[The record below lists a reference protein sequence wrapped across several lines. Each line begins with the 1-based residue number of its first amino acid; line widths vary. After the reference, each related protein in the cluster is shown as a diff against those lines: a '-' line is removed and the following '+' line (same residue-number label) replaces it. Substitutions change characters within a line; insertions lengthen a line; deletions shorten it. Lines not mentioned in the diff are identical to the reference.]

1 MTDRTNFDRRT
12 ARNLVGLLVLV
23 AVVAPFVVTAAPQ
36 VVGAAGSYTVLSS
49 SMSPAIHAGDVV
61 VVDGVDPDSIA
72 EGDVITFR
80 PPEGH
85 QLAGVDRV
93 THRVVD
99 VVERDGTRYFETKG
113 DANEQ
118 ADGALVPASN
128 VVGTVWFTI
137 PKIGYVTQFAGTPLG
152 MLTLIVVP
160 AFLLVVSEVYDMLVA
175 SEGEDAEK

>member
-1 MTDRTNFDRRT
+1 MTQRTTLDGRT
-12 ARNLVGLLVLV
+12 VRNLVGLLVLV

-36 VVGAAGSYTVLSS
+36 VVGATGSYTVLSS
-49 SMSPAIHAGDVV
+49 SMSPAIEAGDVV
-61 VVDGVDPDSIA
+61 VVDGVDPA
-72 EGDVITFR
+72 DVEERDVVTFH

-85 QLAGVDRV
+85 QLASVERV

-99 VVERDGTRYFETKG
+99 VVERDGTLYFETKG

-118 ADGALVPASN
+118 ADSALVPASN

-152 MLTLIVVP
+152 TVTLVIVP
-160 AFLLVVSEVYDMLVA
+160 AFLLVVSEVYDLLMP
-175 SEGEDAEK
+175 EDDAEE